1 MSDLEILLN
10 DKQPDLVLICE
21 TWCNEQ
27 ISRILN
33 IDGYYIDPDLRF
45 DRRDTFNGIG
55 GGLIV
60 YAKDGLVIKPL
71 SIRNDFNQFVQ
82 FEVLKEDNKNSSL
95 NITLMLT
102 A

>member
-1 MSDLEILLN
+1 M
-10 DKQPDLVLICE
+10 
-21 TWCNEQ
+21 
-27 ISRILN
+27 
-33 IDGYYIDPDLRF
+33 
-45 DRRDTFNGIG
+45 
-55 GGLIV
+55 
-60 YAKDGLVIKPL
+60 YAKDRLVIKPL